1 MLISKLDNCDAF
13 ASALLTWPVY
23 KWGSSAVQGAQE
35 PSESRKVR
43 GFWRFLQIGAM
54 RVGFPFFVD
63 RPKVAR

>member
-1 MLISKLDNCDAF
+1 MLNSKLDNYDALT
-13 ASALLTWPVY
+13 STLLTWPVY
-23 KWGSSAVQGAQE
+23 KWGSSAVQGALE

-43 GFWRFLQIGAM
+43 PFWRFLQIGAM